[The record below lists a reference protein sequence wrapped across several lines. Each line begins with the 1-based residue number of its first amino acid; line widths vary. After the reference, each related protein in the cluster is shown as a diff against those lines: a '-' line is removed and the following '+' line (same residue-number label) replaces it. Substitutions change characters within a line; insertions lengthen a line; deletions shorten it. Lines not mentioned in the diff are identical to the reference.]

1 MLVWN
6 RSWVSNLRGSFW
18 PRLPWTKADTC
29 AFTSFV
35 YLHIPVNTHSHLLA
49 TTDLERLLKYTL
61 CAPSISRQIRAD
73 IPSYAP
79 VG

>member
-35 YLHIPVNTHSHLLA
+35 YLHIPAITHSRLLA

-61 CAPSISRQIRAD
+61 CAPSVSRQIRAG
-73 IPSYAP
+73 ISSYAS